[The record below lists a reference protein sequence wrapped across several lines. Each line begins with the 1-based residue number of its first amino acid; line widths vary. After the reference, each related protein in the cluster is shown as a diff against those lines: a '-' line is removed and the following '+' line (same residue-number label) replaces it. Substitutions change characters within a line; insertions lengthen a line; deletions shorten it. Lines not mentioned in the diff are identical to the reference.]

1 MVLGTSEL
9 QRQHHE
15 VCSFAPGEIVYK
27 QGDPAEVAYF
37 VEEGRVRIF
46 TRVGGLERNL
56 RVVGPNDLFGDGA
69 LAPPGSYDG
78 TAICVDHARA
88 IAFDLGSLPGLVRE
102 APAVGARLVV
112 RLAERAREAEERI
125 EISMLRDGQLRVVV
139 GLLRAAR
146 HRTAAVEGPAALNIT
161 PLELSARVGLDVTAV
176 KRAVHQLREA
186 QYVQI
191 VDERLTILDL
201 GALSQLQGLLE
212 TGEEIQGGERR

>member
-1 MVLGTSEL
+1 MVLGSNEL
-9 QRQHHE
+9 RRQQHE
-15 VCSFAPGEIVYK
+15 VCTFAPGEIVYK
-27 QGDPAEVAYF
+27 QGDPAEIAYF

-56 RVVGPNDLFGDGA
+56 RIVGTAGLFGDAA
-69 LAPPGSYDG
+69 LAPPSQYDG
-78 TAICVDHARA
+78 TAICVDRARV

-102 APAVGARLVV
+102 APVIGAKLVV

-125 EISMLRDGQLRVVV
+125 EISMLRDSQLRVVV

-146 HRTAAVEGPAALNIT
+146 SKSAATEGPAALNIT

-191 VDERLTILDL
+191 IDERLTILDL
-201 GALSQLQGLLE
+201 GALTQLQGLLE